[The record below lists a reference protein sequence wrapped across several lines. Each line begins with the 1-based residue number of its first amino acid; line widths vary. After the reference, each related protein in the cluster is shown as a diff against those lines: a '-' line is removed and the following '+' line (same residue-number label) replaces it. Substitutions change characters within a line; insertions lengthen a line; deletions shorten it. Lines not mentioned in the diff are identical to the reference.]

1 MFGLP
6 DYVVA
11 IVVIAIVVVG
21 GLVAFFFRPRV
32 LTFRLTYGVFPES
45 GTKGTVAAVVRE
57 VLAALL
63 RSLNRL
69 KERLALCEEQAGPA
83 VGPEE
88 VLELNQEATKLQ
100 KAIDKLERR
109 ISKAVKLAV
118 RFDFTDAVLAV
129 GLERYLSPK
138 SAGS

>member
-11 IVVIAIVVVG
+11 ALVAAIVVIG
-21 GLVAFFFRPRV
+21 VAAVRFLRPRA
-32 LTFRLTYGVFPES
+32 LAFRLTYGVYLES
-45 GTKGTVAAVVRE
+45 GTRETVAAVVRE
-57 VLAALL
+57 VLAAAL

-69 KERLALCEEQAGPA
+69 KERLALCEEQAGRGVSPK
-83 VGPEE
+83 E
-88 VLELNQEATKLQ
+88 VLELNQEADELHKV
-100 KAIDKLERR
+100 IEKLERW

-118 RFDFTDAVLAV
+118 RFNFTDAVSAV